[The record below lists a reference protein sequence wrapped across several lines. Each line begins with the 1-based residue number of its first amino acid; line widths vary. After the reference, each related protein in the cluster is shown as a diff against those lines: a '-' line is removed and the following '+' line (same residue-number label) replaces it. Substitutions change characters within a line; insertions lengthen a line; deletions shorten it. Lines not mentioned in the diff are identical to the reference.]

1 MLAYIM
7 TLYFFMFTNKG
18 GFMFQLENDL
28 IQYNVNKELVKKA
41 FFISKSNYKKIELLS
56 KKHYKS
62 KSYILDLILDKVK
75 I

>member
-1 MLAYIM
+1 
-7 TLYFFMFTNKG
+7 MFELN
-18 GFMFQLENDL
+18 NDL

-41 FFISKSNYKKIELLS
+41 FFISKNNFKKIELLS

>member
-1 MLAYIM
+1 
-7 TLYFFMFTNKG
+7 
-18 GFMFQLENDL
+18 MFQLENDL
-28 IQYNVNKELVKKA
+28 IQYNTNKELIKKA
-41 FFISKSNYKKIELLS
+41 FFISKSNYKKIENLS